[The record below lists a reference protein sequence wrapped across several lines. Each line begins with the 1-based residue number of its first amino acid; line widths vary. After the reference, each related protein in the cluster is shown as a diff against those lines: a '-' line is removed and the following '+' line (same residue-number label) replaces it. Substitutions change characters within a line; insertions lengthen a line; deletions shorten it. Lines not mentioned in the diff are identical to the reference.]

1 MVEKIE
7 KNVLTAWERVE
18 IARNPKRK
26 TALDYINEI
35 FDEFIEL
42 HGDRCYG
49 DDKAMVC
56 GLGRIEN
63 QNYTIIAEQKGRNTK
78 ENIERNFGMPN
89 PESYRK
95 AIRIMKQAEK
105 FNRPVITFID
115 TKGAYPGV
123 EAEQRGQGEA
133 IAKSMFEMAKLTVP
147 VIAIVIGE
155 GSSGGALAIGVAN
168 KVIMLENAIYSILS
182 PEGYS
187 SILWKD
193 SSRFKEAAE
202 RMKLTA
208 NDLYDM
214 GIIETVIKESIE
226 NYTIEKNQNIK
237 KTMDIEMKPNMQVE
251 EIRKTLKENKINDN
265 EKIEKELFKNITGK
279 IKQEIQTTVQELK
292 SKTNDE
298 IVEER
303 YQKFRKISG
312 FKEV

>member
-1 MVEKIE
+1 MIEKIE

-193 SSRFKEAAE
+193 SSRFKEAAD

-214 GIIETVIKESIE
+214 GIIETIIKEPDIKDSKKTSQSVDFEMIASE
-226 NYTIEKNQNIK
+226 IK
-237 KTMDIEMKPNMQVE
+237 K
-251 EIRKTLKENKINDN
+251 
-265 EKIEKELFKNITGK
+265 
-279 IKQEIQTTVQELK
+279 EIQTTVQELK
-292 SKTNDE
+292 SKTKDE

>member
-193 SSRFKEAAE
+193 SSRFKEAAD

-214 GIIETVIKESIE
+214 GIIETLIKESIE

-298 IVEER
+298 IVEEK

>member
-1 MVEKIE
+1 MEKIIN
-7 KNVLTAWERVE
+7 KNATTAWERVE

-26 TALDYINEI
+26 TALDYIDEI

-95 AIRIMKQAEK
+95 AIRMMKQAEK
-105 FNRPVITFID
+105 FNRPVVTFID
-115 TKGAYPGV
+115 TKGAYPGI
-123 EAEQRGQGEA
+123 EAEQRGQGEV

-147 VIAIVIGE
+147 VIAVVIGE

-168 KVIMLENAIYSILS
+168 RVIMLENAIYSILS

-214 GIIETVIKESIE
+214 GIIETIIKESDQ
-226 NYTIEKNQNIK
+226 KDSK
-237 KTMDIEMKPNMQVE
+237 KTLQSEDF
-251 EIRKTLKENKINDN
+251 
-265 EKIEKELFKNITGK
+265 EKITND
-279 IKQEIQTTVQELK
+279 IKHEIQATVQELK
-292 SKTNDE
+292 SKTKDE
-298 IVEER
+298 IVEAR